1 MILRIITTL
10 ILVMLSY
17 YAFSQ
22 LVIDKKAI
30 LKSAENMG
38 INLIKAQQ
46 YKKIKDYTE
55 DVHTS
60 YTAIE
65 DLQQQVLDDLG
76 QAESVRD
83 LHWADLSKSLY
94 LATEL
99 IKGAVQPGIEVD
111 YVVEH
116 PLFNQNPNDTYRDL
130 FIADGA
136 AALPN
141 DLTSFKQAKQTSRLV
156 SANFQQ
162 SAAERKAYAAVAFQ
176 YLAEDLILKATE
188 MNEVLKQPER
198 FSMTEAERMRLQ
210 AFSEDYLLLSS
221 QLLERSD
228 QMLLE
233 VASVKPMQQQ
243 ASKQYQQLER
253 NTIAKTTVLDY

>member
-1 MILRIITTL
+1 M
-10 ILVMLSY
+10 LVMLSH
-17 YAFSQ
+17 YAFPQ

-38 INLIKAQQ
+38 MNLIKGQQ

-55 DVHTS
+55 DIHTS

-116 PLFNQNPNDTYRDL
+116 PLFNQNPNNIYRDL

-136 AALPN
+136 ASLPTN
-141 DLTSFKQAKQTSRLV
+141 LADFQQAKQTSRSLTTG
-156 SANFQQ
+156 FRQL
-162 SAAERKAYAAVAFQ
+162 AAERKAYAAVAFQ

-188 MNEVLKQPER
+188 MNEVLKQSGR
-198 FSMTEAERMRLQ
+198 FFMTEAERMRLQ
-210 AFSEDYLLLSS
+210 AFSEDYLLLSG

-228 QMLLE
+228 QLLLD
-233 VASVKPMQQQ
+233 VATVKPMWQQ
-243 ASKQYQQLER
+243 ASEQHRQLER

>member
-1 MILRIITTL
+1 MIPRIITTL
-10 ILVMLSY
+10 ILLMLSH
-17 YAFSQ
+17 YAFPQ

-30 LKSAENMG
+30 LKSGENLGMN
-38 INLIKAQQ
+38 IIKGQQ
-46 YKKIKDYTE
+46 YKKIRDYTE

-76 QAESVRD
+76 KAESVRD

-99 IKGAVQPGIEVD
+99 IKGSVQPGIEVD

-116 PLFNQNPNDTYRDL
+116 PLFNQHPDDTYRDL

-136 AALPN
+136 TPLPAN
-141 DLTSFKQAKQTSRLV
+141 LASFKQAKQTYRLV
-156 SANFQQ
+156 STSFQQ
-162 SAAERKAYAAVAFQ
+162 LAAERKAYAAVAFQ

-188 MNEVLKQPER
+188 MNELLKQPER

-221 QLLERSD
+221 KLLERSD
-228 QMLLE
+228 QLLLD
-233 VASVKPMQQQ
+233 VASVKPMRQQ
-243 ASKQYQQLER
+243 ASKQHRQLER

>member
-1 MILRIITTL
+1 MVLLNGTA
-10 ILVMLSY
+10 S
-17 YAFSQ
+17 AQ

-38 INLIKAQQ
+38 MNIIKAQQ
-46 YKKIKDYTE
+46 YKKIRDYTE

-65 DLQQQVLDDLG
+65 TLQQQVLDDLG
-76 QAESVRD
+76 QAESIKD

-99 IKGAVQPGIEVD
+99 IKGSVQPGIEVD

-116 PLFNQNPNDTYRDL
+116 PLFNQNPNNTYRDL

-136 AALPN
+136 AALPAN
-141 DLTSFKQAKQTSRLV
+141 LASFKQAKQTSRLM
-156 SANFQQ
+156 STSFQQ
-162 SAAERKAYAAVAFQ
+162 LAAERKAYAAVAFQ

-188 MNEVLKQPER
+188 MNAVLKQSER

-210 AFSEDYLLLSS
+210 AFSEDYLLLSNK
-221 QLLERSD
+221 LLERSD
-228 QMLLE
+228 QLLLE
-233 VASVKPMQQQ
+233 VATVTPMRQQ
-243 ASKQYQQLER
+243 ASKQHRQLER
-253 NTIAKTTVLDY
+253 TTIAKTTVLDY